1 MCRILPRFRGGDRTL
16 SLEFVVVELDG
27 AGQMSIPVV
36 FVRQGLIQ
44 VCEDARL
51 KMRVQT
57 VSINASKSRHPAGE
71 G

>member
-36 FVRQGLIQ
+36 LSGKASSRCVR
-44 VCEDARL
+44 
-51 KMRVQT
+51 M
-57 VSINASKSRHPAGE
+57 PA
-71 G
+71 